1 MMFFFQHPVCLMKR
15 FREKPN
21 IFLFLRNIS
30 HSDFYTINEKLFNN
44 KWNINKP
51 TNRKKNSP
59 SIFNTYLFFHYIL
72 PTVIQ
77 KHKKKT
83 ELKHTNAVKTSIYLY
98 RNLVTLYIKKMSI
111 IQ

>member
-51 TNRKKNSP
+51 TNRKKKLHQFLTLTFFSTTYCQLL
-59 SIFNTYLFFHYIL
+59 FKNT
-72 PTVIQ
+72 
-77 KHKKKT
+77 KKRQ
-83 ELKHTNAVKTSIYLY
+83 N
-98 RNLVTLYIKKMSI
+98 
-111 IQ
+111 